1 MKILLVN
8 DYATPT
14 AGAERLT
21 LAMRDGLRARGHQVR
36 VFASA
41 AQLIPGESFADATC
55 YGTNTR
61 LQTLTSTVNLSAAR
75 ALEREIRDFA
85 PDVVHVQMF
94 LWQLSPAILPVLRR
108 VPSVYYAMTF
118 KPVCPTGLKWLPS
131 GTACT
136 VRAGAVCLRSG
147 CLTLAGFGPL
157 MLQRQLWRR
166 RRGAFDAIVCVSRA
180 VQRHLESDG
189 IATREVIAPGTLPA
203 SARSPLGGPPTATFA
218 GRLTPEKGA
227 DVLLRAFRSVRDR
240 VPDARLI
247 LAGSGP
253 HADALRELAA
263 RLDLTD
269 AVEMPGQLDAAGVAG
284 VCERSWAHVVPSRW
298 PEPFGL
304 SATEAMMRGIAV
316 VASDLGGLADIV
328 LDGVTGMRVPPGDDA
343 RLADALTRVLSDRA
357 LAERLGAAARE
368 RAHESYSM
376 DQCLSRFERVYDSL
390 LHSNTVGARVG

>member
-1 MKILLVN
+1 VRILLVN

-21 LAMRDGLRARGHQVR
+21 LEMRDGLRARGHHVR
-36 VFASA
+36 VFASR

-108 VPSVYYAMTF
+108 VPSLYYAMTY

-131 GTACT
+131 GSPCT
-136 VRAGAVCLRSG
+136 VRAGTVCLRTG
-147 CLTLAGFGPL
+147 CLTPTGFGPL

-166 RRGAFDAIVCVSRA
+166 RRGAFRTIVCVSTA
-180 VQRHLESDG
+180 VQRELELDG
-189 IATREVIAPGTLPA
+189 IATSAVISPGTLPA
-203 SARSPLGGPPTATFA
+203 RARPPLVGPPIATFA

-227 DVLLRAFRSVRDR
+227 DVLVRAFRLVRDR
-240 VPDARLI
+240 VPDARLL

-253 HADALRELAA
+253 EHQSLRALVAELG
-263 RLDLTD
+263 LSGC
-269 AVEMPGQLDAAGVAG
+269 VEMPGQLDAEGVAG
-284 VCERSWAHVVPSRW
+284 VLERSWVHAVPSRW

-304 SATEAMMRGIAV
+304 SATEAMMRGTAV
-316 VASDLGGLADIV
+316 VASDIGGLADIV
-328 LDGVTGMRVPPGDDA
+328 EHGATGMRVPAGDETQ
-343 RLADALTRVLSDRA
+343 LADVLARVLSDRA
-357 LAERLGAAARE
+357 HAERLGAAARA
-368 RAHESYSM
+368 RALESFTM
-376 DQCLSRFERVYDSL
+376 DACISRFELLYGSL
-390 LHSNTVGARVG
+390 LNSESVRARVG